1 MRILCLS
8 TTLLIAC
15 VCACGRAEA
24 PAPIP
29 TAPGHAQRVVIVSID
44 GGRPDVILRAKAPNI
59 RALMKDGSFSF
70 WARTTEV
77 SVTLPSHASM
87 ITGCTPEKHGIN
99 FNKDVPEDE
108 LVYPKVPTIFELA
121 KQRGLS
127 TAMASGKSKFVALC
141 KPASI
146 DYPLVPQAKQSFND
160 TQVADN
166 ASKAIIQHQPQVML
180 VHFAGGDKIGHAM
193 GWGTQQQVDEIE
205 VIDAGIGKVVETLKK
220 QGLYDSTLIILSA
233 DHGGAARSHGKDDP
247 RSRHI
252 PWIAVGPGI
261 RKDFDLTTFKDLVI
275 NTEDTFATACS
286 FMSIPAPD
294 NIDGKAITQM
304 IEGAELLQN
313 APKTAGNKPA
323 TKPVAQGF
331 TDPVTKLTYTYQDP
345 YPGVAISDFKSCAGV
360 PQPSDKTIPGWDE

>member
-29 TAPGHAQRVVIVSID
+29 TAAGHAQRVVIVSID
-44 GGRPDVILRAKAPNI
+44 GGRPDVILRAKAPNL

-121 KQRGLS
+121 KKRGLS

-141 KPASI
+141 KPGSI

-180 VHFAGGDKIGHAM
+180 VHFAGGDKIGHA
-193 GWGTQQQVDEIE
+193 
-205 VIDAGIGKVVETLKK
+205 TLRV
-220 QGLYDSTLIILSA
+220 
-233 DHGGAARSHGKDDP
+233 GAAMLMGNDVRPGDYARP
-247 RSRHI
+247 QGCA
-252 PWIAVGPGI
+252 IALG
-261 RKDFDLTTFKDLVI
+261 
-275 NTEDTFATACS
+275 
-286 FMSIPAPD
+286 
-294 NIDGKAITQM
+294 
-304 IEGAELLQN
+304 
-313 APKTAGNKPA
+313 
-323 TKPVAQGF
+323 
-331 TDPVTKLTYTYQDP
+331 
-345 YPGVAISDFKSCAGV
+345 ISDLAAAKRMFDALADGGVITLPLAETFWALAFGAVVDRFGVTWEINCERPGRRRAPGRGRKSTPRAARRR
-360 PQPSDKTIPGWDE
+360 SA